1 MCKELSLTVLT
12 GVLFSAYPTRRRPA
26 KSVFD
31 AFRDFQAEASK
42 CRKKIEVRW
51 GPCGDGVPDMFT
63 EAKETLLEKAHT
75 CSSFL

>member
-1 MCKELSLTVLT
+1 MTVLT

-42 CRKKIEVRW
+42 CRKKIDSEVGALWRW
-51 GPCGDGVPDMFT
+51 GTRHV
-63 EAKETLLEKAHT
+63 H
-75 CSSFL
+75 